1 MTTLLLIRHGE
12 SEANHQRIF
21 AGQIN
26 PDLQPDGLLQAELTA
41 KYIAGKYKVDKVYA
55 SDLIRAYK
63 TGKALAELLG
73 MEVVP
78 DKKLR
83 EINAGEWEGKHFSDL
98 PNLYPEDFYVWL
110 HDMGH
115 AHPTGGESVRE
126 LGDRIMAELTK
137 IAEENDG
144 KTVAVATHA
153 TPIRA
158 VQSILETGS
167 VDAMSKISYVSN
179 ASVTEL
185 GYDGEWKLVSVGT
198 DEHLG
203 AMRTALPSNV

>member
-12 SEANHQRIF
+12 SEANRQKIF

-26 PDLQPDGLLQAELTA
+26 PDLQPEGLLQAEMTA
-41 KYIAGKYKVDKVYA
+41 KYIAENYKVDKIYA
-55 SDLIRAYK
+55 SDLTRAYK
-63 TGKALAELLG
+63 TGKALGDLLE
-73 MEVVP
+73 MEVIP
-78 DKKLR
+78 DKNLR
-83 EINAGEWEGKHFSDL
+83 EIYAGEWEGKLFSEL
-98 PNLYPEDFYVWL
+98 PENYAEDFYMWMN
-110 HDMGH
+110 DMGH
-115 AHPTGGESVRE
+115 SRPTGGESVRE
-126 LGDRIMAELTK
+126 LGDRIMATLTK

-158 VQSILETGS
+158 VQSILQTGS

-185 GYDGEWKLVSVGT
+185 RYDGEWKLVAVGM

-203 AMRTALPSNV
+203 DMRTALPTNV